1 MLVLFRGPSNHINKS
16 FKQQLKKIRVN
27 TGLFLIG
34 ALRFTGH
41 LIIFIFRLIS
51 GFFRL
56 FFKDVFYKV
65 LSTLYFQIFRLKK
78 SETAIKALAE
88 INRNQLAYWLI
99 LAITLSFVVSNI
111 NKQYR
116 NDKPEMQL
124 GKTLL
129 ASQIS
134 NEFSNQPNE
143 ELSKDSSLASDFYN
157 SKAGIHE
164 EDSFSLDL
172 NRLADSI
179 DASNFDVSYIG
190 GDGDLILKP
199 VISSNVGRLSGS
211 NGSTP
216 AQRTEIVYHTVNR
229 GDTVSSI
236 ARAFGISVNTILWA
250 NNLGSSSYIR
260 PGDRLTILPESGL
273 LYTVKSGDT
282 LARIANKY
290 DITIDKIIASNNLG
304 STLKI
309 GEKLI
314 LPGARLINE
323 NVAVRS
329 SQSSYNSGLAVIQNL
344 INPGKTPTAPSGKM
358 VWPTEGHRITQ
369 YFSWRHNGLD
379 IANKVGTP
387 IYAADDGV
395 VEISA
400 GGWNGGYGNTILL
413 NHGGGKKTRYGH
425 ASKLLVK
432 VGQTVE
438 KGQMIAL
445 MGSTGRST
453 GSHLHF
459 EVLIGRTR
467 YNPLNYIK

>member
-323 NVAVRS
+323 NVAV
-329 SQSSYNSGLAVIQNL
+329 
-344 INPGKTPTAPSGKM
+344 
-358 VWPTEGHRITQ
+358 
-369 YFSWRHNGLD
+369 
-379 IANKVGTP
+379 
-387 IYAADDGV
+387 
-395 VEISA
+395 
-400 GGWNGGYGNTILL
+400 
-413 NHGGGKKTRYGH
+413 
-425 ASKLLVK
+425 
-432 VGQTVE
+432 
-438 KGQMIAL
+438 
-445 MGSTGRST
+445 
-453 GSHLHF
+453 
-459 EVLIGRTR
+459 
-467 YNPLNYIK
+467 